1 MHRNQVFRHAIAA
14 SAMLFMGV
22 GSTYAQSY
30 PNQPIRFI
38 VPYAAG
44 GGVDMVA
51 RAIGPTLSDR
61 LGQPVVIDNRGGAG
75 GNIGTELAARAEP
88 NGYTI
93 VMGAAALAINSSL
106 YRKLPFD
113 PVKDFVPISLI
124 SATPNILAV
133 HLTIPAKSVRQL
145 IQLAK
150 AKPGSLNYGSAGN
163 GTTSHLAL
171 ELFKTMA
178 GMEIVHI
185 PYKGTA
191 PAVVGLLGGEVA
203 MMLAPALTLIPHV
216 RSKKVN
222 GLAVS
227 SLKRLPAIPELPTIA
242 ESGVSGFEARQWYGV
257 LAPAGTPKAIIMR
270 LNSEI
275 VKIVDSPEVT
285 KRFMS
290 EGSEPIGSTPEE
302 FARHLKAEIAKWAKA
317 VAASGARVD

>member
-22 GSTYAQSY
+22 DSTYAQSY

-51 RAIGPTLSDR
+51 RAVGPTLSER

-93 VMGAAALAINSSL
+93 VMGAAALAINTSL
-106 YRKLPFD
+106 YRKLRFD

-133 HLTIPAKSVRQL
+133 HPTIPAKSVRQL

-178 GMEIVHI
+178 GVEIVHI

-203 MMLAPALTLIPHV
+203 MMLAPALTLISHV

-242 ESGVSGFEARQWYGV
+242 ESGVPGFEARQWYGV
-257 LAPAGTPKAIIMR
+257 LAPTGTPKAIVMR

-302 FARHLKAEIAKWAKA
+302 FARHLKAEIAKWTKA

>member
-22 GSTYAQSY
+22 DSTYAQSY

-51 RAIGPTLSDR
+51 RAVGPTLSER

-93 VMGAAALAINSSL
+93 VMGAAALAINTSL

-133 HLTIPAKSVRQL
+133 HPTIPAKSVRQL

-178 GMEIVHI
+178 GVEIVHI

-203 MMLAPALTLIPHV
+203 MMLAPALTLISHV

-242 ESGVSGFEARQWYGV
+242 ESGVPGFEARQWYGV
-257 LAPAGTPKAIIMR
+257 LAPTGTPKAIVMR

-302 FARHLKAEIAKWAKA
+302 FARHLKAEIAKWTKA

>member
-1 MHRNQVFRHAIAA
+1 
-14 SAMLFMGV
+14 V
-22 GSTYAQSY
+22 GSAYAQSY
-30 PNQPIRFI
+30 PNQAIRFI

-44 GGVDMVA
+44 GGVDIVA
-51 RAIGPTLSDR
+51 RAIAPKLSESV
-61 LGQPVVIDNRGGAG
+61 GQPVVIDNRGGAG

-93 VMGAAALAINSSL
+93 VMGAAALAINTSL

-133 HLTIPAKSVRQL
+133 HPTIPAKSVKQL

-163 GTTSHLAL
+163 GTTSHLAP

-178 GMEIVHI
+178 GVDIVHI
-185 PYKGTA
+185 PYKGTS
-191 PAVVGLLGGEVA
+191 PAVVALLGGEVA
-203 MMLAPALTLIPHV
+203 IMLAPALTLIPHV

-242 ESGVSGFEARQWYGV
+242 ESGVPGFEARQWYGV
-257 LAPAGTPKAIIMR
+257 LAPAGTPKAIVTR

-285 KRFMS
+285 KRFVS

-302 FARHLKAEIAKWAKA
+302 FARYLKAEIAKWTKA

>member
-1 MHRNQVFRHAIAA
+1 
-14 SAMLFMGV
+14 MLFMGV
-22 GSTYAQSY
+22 GSAYAQSY
-30 PNQPIRFI
+30 PSQPIRFI

-51 RAIGPTLSDR
+51 RAIGPMLSDR

-75 GNIGTELAARAEP
+75 GNIGTELAAKAEP

-93 VMGAAALAINSSL
+93 VMGAAALAINTSL
-106 YRKLPFD
+106 YRKLSFD

-133 HLTIPAKSVRQL
+133 HPTIPAKSVRQL

-178 GMEIVHI
+178 GVEIVHI

-191 PAVVGLLGGEVA
+191 PAVVALLGGEVA
-203 MMLAPALTLIPHV
+203 MMLAPALTLISHV

-242 ESGVSGFEARQWYGV
+242 ESGVPGFEARQWYGV
-257 LAPAGTPKAIIMR
+257 LAPAGTPKAIVMR